1 MLGFRLKKAKSL
13 SSADV
18 VWGFA
23 NILGRHPSGPAEIK
37 PFLESCG
44 DFGDMVRKLVAMP
57 EYTTRRTMATDGF
70 VYDDSAGVQERVEP
84 ILRRL
89 EPMRATQRGKI
100 RIGKEADGGY
110 VMLEDFA
117 GIGAAY
123 SIGICDEVSWDVA
136 MAERGIEVFQYDHT
150 IDRLPLEHPR
160 FHWSKTGL
168 GPRATADLE
177 TLPRLLDR
185 NGHRGRDDLLLKCDI
200 EGCEWDVLAGL
211 PDDCLGHFRQIVIE
225 IHFLERLTDPEF
237 AALVGR
243 AVAVLTAGHRV
254 IHVHA
259 NNHRPYAIVGGI
271 PLPSV
276 LELTLVRTR
285 DVGLEPS
292 AELFP
297 GPLDSPCYR
306 GRADFRLGA
315 FRY

>member
-1 MLGFRLKKAKSL
+1 MLGFRSKKARSL

-23 NILGRHPSGPAEIK
+23 NILGRHPRGPAEVE
-37 PFLESCG
+37 PFLASCV
-44 DFGDMVRKLVAMP
+44 DFRDMVQKLVAMP
-57 EYTTRRTMATDGF
+57 EFVTRRTVATDGF
-70 VYDDSAGVQERVEP
+70 VYDDSAVVQERAGT

-89 EPMRATQRGKI
+89 EPMRATQHGKI

-110 VMLEDFA
+110 VMLDDFT

-136 MAERGIEVFQYDHT
+136 MAERGIDVFQYDHT
-150 IDRLPLEHPR
+150 IDRLPVEHPR

-168 GPRATADLE
+168 GPRTTAELE

-185 NGHRGRDDLLLKCDI
+185 NGHHGRDDLLLKCDI

-211 PDDCLGHFRQIVIE
+211 PDDCLRHFRQIVIE
-225 IHFLERLTDPEF
+225 IHFLERLADPEF
-237 AALVGR
+237 AAVVER

-259 NNHRPYAIVGGI
+259 NNHRPYSLVGGI
-271 PLPSV
+271 PVPSV

-285 DVGLEPS
+285 DVGLETS
-292 AELFP
+292 DELFP
-297 GPLDSPCYR
+297 GPLDSPCYK

-315 FRY
+315 FRF